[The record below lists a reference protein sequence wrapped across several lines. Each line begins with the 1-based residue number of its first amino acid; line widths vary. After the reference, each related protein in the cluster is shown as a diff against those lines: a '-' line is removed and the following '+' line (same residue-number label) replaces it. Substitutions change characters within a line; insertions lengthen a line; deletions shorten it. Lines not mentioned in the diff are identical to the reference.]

1 MIGFGRCILKVGL
14 AGFTDGLTGCRVGE
28 DGDKGE

>member
-1 MIGFGRCILKVGL
+1 MIGFGRCILQVGL
-14 AGFTDGLTGCRVGE
+14 AGFTDGLTGYRVGE